1 MTEAIAE
8 PKKPSKIKSVLFW
21 FLAFVLMLAVAV
33 YQRKTGPTYPM
44 KASAKIGSL
53 KASGDLVRSSSTS
66 RLAVIEVV
74 ADAHLQG
81 YVQWRRY
88 PTNDQFEVKSMSRNG
103 RFLGAVVPRFPAA
116 AKIEYRVML
125 YDGYVTQP
133 LNKVPAILRYKDDV
147 PGWTLILHLICIF
160 GGLLTGSRA
169 FIGAVFGEP
178 FRIRLLRWMMLFMGL
193 GGLVFGPI
201 MQKYAFGAYW
211 TGWPLGED
219 LTDTKTLLSIV
230 VWVLAWFFASRWPRV
245 QRLSV
250 VIAFVAMLGVYLIPH
265 SVRGSQYDW
274 SKQEVTTG
282 R

>member
-1 MTEAIAE
+1 MSEAIAE

-21 FLAFVLMLAVAV
+21 FLAFMLMLAVAV

-44 KASAKIGSL
+44 KASAQIGSL
-53 KASGDLVRSSSTS
+53 KASGNLIRSHSTAS
-66 RLAVIEVV
+66 EAEVNILADDGINAFVE
-74 ADAHLQG
+74 
-81 YVQWRRY
+81 WRKY
-88 PTNDQFEVKSMSRNG
+88 PTKDMPM
-103 RFLGAVVPRFPAA
+103 VVPMARKGKELVAKLPAFPAA
-116 AKIEYRVML
+116 AKIEYHVML
-125 YDGYVTQP
+125 TNEGAQTP
-133 LNKVPAILRYKDDV
+133 LNNEPAILRYKDDV

-178 FRIRLLRWMMLFMGL
+178 FRIRLLRWTMLFMGL